1 MAVLLIRLVGPMQS
15 WGLVS
20 RFSHRDTAR
29 EPSKSGVIGL
39 LCAALGASRDDDAL
53 VACLA
58 ALPMG
63 VRVNREGVPDVDF
76 QTIGGGTVGGDPY
89 GVARAQGGSG
99 GTLLS
104 CRDYLADA
112 DFLVGLHG
120 DDAALLDRLDAALR
134 NPHWPLGLGRR
145 SYVPSVPPA
154 AGVAAGALEEVLRTA
169 PGVGSRPCGVFGVR
183 GQARLVL
190 EAPDGEGEPRY
201 DVPVSFHPQRRSFR
215 LRYVRTSWV
224 PHHVSTRAAA
234 PVTSGPEPAVGSGQ
248 TGPA

>member
-1 MAVLLIRLVGPMQS
+1 MQS

-53 VACLA
+53 VARLA

-63 VRVNREGVPDVDF
+63 VRVNREGVPGVDF
-76 QTIGGGTVGGDPY
+76 QTIGGGTVGGSPY

-120 DDAALLDRLDAALR
+120 DEGALLTRLDRALR
-134 NPHWPLGLGRR
+134 DPYWPLYLGRR

-154 AGVAAGALEEVLRTA
+154 AGVAPGTLEGVLRAA
-169 PGVGSRPCGVFGVR
+169 PAIGSRPYGASSVP
-183 GQARLVL
+183 GQVRLVL
-190 EAPDGEGEPRY
+190 EALDGGGEPRY
-201 DVPVSFHPQRRSFR
+201 DVPISFHPQRRAFR
-215 LRYVRTSWV
+215 VRYVRTSWV
-224 PHHVSTRAAA
+224 PQHVSARAAVPFA
-234 PVTSGPEPAVGSGQ
+234 AGSELAVGGGQ
-248 TGPA
+248 TGPT